1 MIKNEFIKFFTPLKI
16 SIYGGIIFIFILLND
31 VIFADK
37 TAGIVTFHS
46 LLYSDMSSLIFM
58 LPIILAPIASDMI
71 TSDYESGCM
80 KFVVIYKGKAKVL
93 LCKIVSLILITGIMI
108 IFTFAILN
116 VIYIFKDSVH
126 INLLLNIK
134 MGLLF
139 LTALMPVL
147 FIYVLISI
155 LSKNSTI
162 ISLLV
167 FLLIVMSDFIPK
179 AIGNITPRRFLWEC
193 LLKNQTD
200 KFSII
205 LFLIYIVVLVI
216 LNFKL
221 FNKKELIH

>member
-1 MIKNEFIKFFTPLKI
+1 MIKNEFIKFFTPLKT
-16 SIYGGIIFIFILLND
+16 SIYGGIILIFTLLND
-31 VIFADK
+31 IIFADK
-37 TAGIVTFHS
+37 ATSLVTFHS
-46 LLYSDMSSLIFM
+46 LLYNDMSSLVFM

-71 TSDYESGCM
+71 TRDYESGCM

-108 IFTFAILN
+108 IFTFTILN
-116 VIYIFKDSVH
+116 VIYIFKNSVQ
-126 INLLLNIK
+126 IDIFLDIK

-139 LTALMPVL
+139 LTALIPVL

-179 AIGNITPRRFLWEC
+179 TIGNITPRRFLWEC

-205 LFLIYIVVLVI
+205 LFSIYIVVLI
-216 LNFKL
+216 FLNFKL

>member
-1 MIKNEFIKFFTPLKI
+1 MIKNEFIKFFTPLKT
-16 SIYGGIIFIFILLND
+16 SIYACTILIFILLND

-37 TAGIVTFHS
+37 TPSAVTFHS
-46 LLYSDMSSLIFM
+46 LLYSDMSSLVFM
-58 LPIILAPIASDMI
+58 LPIILAPIVSDII
-71 TSDYESGCM
+71 TRDYECGCM
-80 KFVVIYKGKAKVL
+80 KFFVLYNSKLKVL
-93 LCKIVSLILITGIMI
+93 VCKIISLILITGIMI
-108 IFTFAILN
+108 TFTFAILN
-116 VIYIFKDSVH
+116 LIYIFKNSVN
-126 INLLLNIK
+126 INLLLDIK

-139 LTALMPVL
+139 LAALMPVL

-205 LFLIYIVVLVI
+205 LFSIYIVVLI
-216 LNFKL
+216 FLNFKL

>member
-16 SIYGGIIFIFILLND
+16 SIYAGIMLIFIILND
-31 VIFADK
+31 IIFADK
-37 TAGIVTFHS
+37 AAGIVTFHR
-46 LLYSDMSSLIFM
+46 LLYSDISSLVFM
-58 LPIILAPIASDMI
+58 IPIVLAPIVSDII
-71 TSDYESGCM
+71 TLDYECGCM
-80 KFVVIYKGKAKVL
+80 KFFVLYKSKVKVL
-93 LCKIVSLILITGIMI
+93 MYKIISLILIIGIMI
-108 IFTFAILN
+108 IFTFTVLN
-116 VIYIFKDSVH
+116 VIYVFKDLVQ
-126 INLLLNIK
+126 IDIFLDIK

-139 LTALMPVL
+139 LTVLMPVL
-147 FIYVLISI
+147 LIYVLISI

-179 AIGNITPRRFLWEC
+179 TIGNITPRRFLWEC
-193 LLKNQTD
+193 LLKNQID

-205 LFLIYIVVLVI
+205 LFSVYIIVLVF

>member
-1 MIKNEFIKFFTPLKI
+1 MIKNEFIKFFTPLKT

-37 TAGIVTFHS
+37 TTGIATFHS
-46 LLYSDMSSLIFM
+46 LLYNDMSSLVFM
-58 LPIILAPIASDMI
+58 IPIILAPIVSDII
-71 TSDYESGCM
+71 TRDYESGCM
-80 KFVVIYKGKAKVL
+80 KFLVIYKSKSKVL
-93 LCKIVSLILITGIMI
+93 LCKIVSLILITAIMI
-108 IFTFAILN
+108 IFTFSILN
-116 VIYIFKDSVH
+116 VIYIFK
-126 INLLLNIK
+126 NLVQIDILLDIK

-179 AIGNITPRRFLWEC
+179 TIGNITPRRFLWEC
-193 LLKNQTD
+193 LLKNEID

-205 LFLIYIVVLVI
+205 LFLIYIIVLVF

-221 FNKKELIH
+221 FNKKELVH

>member
-1 MIKNEFIKFFTPLKI
+1 MIKNEFIKLFTPLKI
-16 SIYGGIIFIFILLND
+16 SIYGGIILIFILLND
-31 VIFADK
+31 LIFADK
-37 TAGIVTFHS
+37 ASTIVTFHT
-46 LLYSDMSSLIFM
+46 LLYSDMSSLVFM
-58 LPIILAPIASDMI
+58 LPIILAPIVSDII
-71 TSDYESGCM
+71 TRDYECGCM
-80 KFVVIYKGKAKVL
+80 KFLVIYKSKVKVL
-93 LCKIVSLILITGIMI
+93 LCKIVSLILITGTMI
-108 IFTFAILN
+108 IFTFVILN
-116 VIYIFKDSVH
+116 VIYIFKNSVH
-126 INLLLNIK
+126 IDLLLDIK

-147 FIYVLISI
+147 LIYVLISI

-179 AIGNITPRRFLWEC
+179 TIGNITPRRFLWEC

-205 LFLIYIVVLVI
+205 LFSIYIVVLVI

>member
-16 SIYGGIIFIFILLND
+16 SIYGGIILIFILLND
-31 VIFADK
+31 VLFADK
-37 TAGIVTFHS
+37 ASAIVTFHT
-46 LLYSDMSSLIFM
+46 LLYNDISSLIFM
-58 LPIILAPIASDMI
+58 LPIILSPIVSDMI
-71 TSDYESGCM
+71 TRDYECGCM
-80 KFVVIYKGKAKVL
+80 KFFIIYKSKSKVL
-93 LCKIVSLILITGIMI
+93 LCKIISLILITGIMI
-108 IFTFAILN
+108 IFTFTILN
-116 VIYIFKDSVH
+116 VIYIFKDSVQ
-126 INLLLNIK
+126 IDIFLDIK

-147 FIYVLISI
+147 LIYVLISI
-155 LSKNSTI
+155 LTKNSTI

-179 AIGNITPRRFLWEC
+179 TIGNITPRRFLWEC
-193 LLKNQTD
+193 LLKNQID

-205 LFLIYIVVLVI
+205 LFSIYTIVLVF